1 MEISFADTVELKDGR
16 IGDVIGIY
24 DDPEGYE
31 IELCPDPDGSETIA
45 VSPSDIKRVIR

>member
-1 MEISFADTVELKDGR
+1 MKINFADKVELKDGR

-31 IELCPDPDGSETIA
+31 IELCPEPDGSET
-45 VSPSDIKRVIR
+45 VGVHSSDIKRIIK